1 VQRLVEL
8 SEQSAALAGDA
19 TRAGGITDIIDEEE
33 HTMERLLAWSIFS
46 AVLIAMSVYRPNVGR
61 IVAGLFFL
69 AMALG
74 VNLTLILV
82 DAGFYVTYGSQA
94 LLPIY
99 RWFFR
104 VVVALSPT
112 FFALLLV
119 VYEVAVGALMLNKGR
134 YVRLGLV
141 GGILFLL
148 AITPLSLETLGNI
161 GTAAALALLLR
172 QEYDRTLIEIVWKPR
187 PFARALK

>member
-1 VQRLVEL
+1 
-8 SEQSAALAGDA
+8 
-19 TRAGGITDIIDEEE
+19 
-33 HTMERLLAWSIFS
+33 
-46 AVLIAMSVYRPNVGR
+46 MSVYRPNVGR

-82 DAGFYVTYGSQA
+82 DVGFYVTYGSQA
-94 LLPIY
+94 LLPVY

-104 VVVALSPT
+104 EVVALSPT

-119 VYEVAVGALMLNKGR
+119 VYEVTVGILMLNKGR
-134 YVRLGLV
+134 YVQLGLA

-161 GTAAALALLLR
+161 GMAAALTLLLR
-172 QEYDRTLIEIVWKPR
+172 QEYDRTLIDMIWKPC
-187 PFARALK
+187 PFARMLK